1 MNRYTVVW
9 VRSAEDDLAE
19 LWIAVSERSTVTAAA
34 LEIDRQLSSD
44 PASKGEPLKEGLRA
58 LNVPPLRV
66 IYSVSDDDVI
76 VEVAVVRAI

>member
-19 LWIAVSERSTVTAAA
+19 LWIVAAERNTITAAT

-58 LNVPPLRV
+58 LNVPPFRV
-66 IYSVSDDDVI
+66 IFSVSDDDRI
-76 VEVAVVRAI
+76 VEVAIVRAI